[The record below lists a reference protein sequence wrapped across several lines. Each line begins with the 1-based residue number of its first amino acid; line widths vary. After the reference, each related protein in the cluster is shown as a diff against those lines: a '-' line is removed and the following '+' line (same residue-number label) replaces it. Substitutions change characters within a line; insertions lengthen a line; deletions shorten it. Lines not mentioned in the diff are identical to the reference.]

1 MSSQLT
7 NYQCPS
13 CTGPLHFDSES
24 GMLQC
29 DYCGSRYSV
38 AEIEKLYQDKLSQA
52 EQAAAEAAVAAAR
65 ATMEEAQKVKSPKK
79 SKKEA

>member
-38 AEIEKLYQDKLSQA
+38 DEIEKLYQDKLSQA
-52 EQAAAEAAVAAAR
+52 
-65 ATMEEAQKVKSPKK
+65 T
-79 SKKEA
+79 

>member
-38 AEIEKLYQDKLSQA
+38 DEIEKLYQDKLPTPRR
-52 EQAAAEAAVAAAR
+52 EKRAR
-65 ATMEEAQKVKSPKK
+65 KTR
-79 SKKEA
+79 